1 MVNSAAKRA
10 RRKKLAHERQDQEL
24 ARQTRQMDPVDLT
37 DPELEQEEEEV
48 RFAPRGQSTEQMP
61 ATPATAQAASGC
73 VSEDIANMIRTLNG
87 AIAALSRDTASMQK
101 AYIQLRAENTA
112 ACGDKTLA
120 DLAEVVKEYGLASAT
135 RRPQPVLPEDVV
147 DGEGNLRAADIGI
160 TWEDN
165 ETFLHGVRVVGPGP
179 SGRPNM
185 RPAMSTPQQLMGG
198 RHRDD
203 SPSTGHQQTQPVMS
217 TPYLPTLGQDRDDS
231 PSTVHQQTRPVMSTP
246 YQPTLGQDRDH
257 GPSSVRPVTP
267 EVDYQMRRPSTET
280 RQGYRP
286 AAPIQRFN
294 NKSLNWPAWF
304 RHFRAVADVHGWT
317 KDQRA
322 LQLVSYLDE
331 TAMNVAQ
338 KLGDAD
344 LYNYDVLVKLLSDR
358 FDPASR
364 VSACR
369 SRFHGRSRR
378 HHEDADT
385 FADALSELCRVGYP
399 QSPAELR
406 QELIAEQFVRGQS
419 DPELKKYLWVVI
431 RTQKDRK
438 LQTLI
443 EVCTDFSSLS
453 TSSHL
458 HRPAEQTFAVHQSD
472 EMSYM
477 GDEYNSEEMFAVDD
491 RPPWTNRRLPET
503 PGVPTLQ
510 QMFALAQRM
519 GYEMRPISRQTDAPR
534 QQSGGRPPVGQDRGF
549 RPQQR
554 TGRDYSKFRCFSCGQ
569 FGHMQARCPKPDASL
584 PYKPAGWFLQSEGN
598 GQRDGRNRTENSP

>member
-1 MVNSAAKRA
+1 MVSSAVKRA
-10 RRKKLAHERQDQEL
+10 RKKKLAHERQEREL
-24 ARQTRQMDPVDLT
+24 IRPTRQMDPADLT
-37 DPELEQEEEEV
+37 DPETEQADDEI
-48 RFAPRGQSTEQMP
+48 RFAPRGQSVEQMP
-61 ATPATAQAASGC
+61 TTPATAKAATEC
-73 VSEDIANMIRTLNG
+73 DYDVVNMIKTLNG
-87 AIAALSRDTASMQK
+87 AIAAIARDTASIQR
-101 AYIQLRAENTA
+101 AYEQLRSENVA
-112 ACGDKTLA
+112 RDKALT
-120 DLAEVVKEYGLASAT
+120 DLSNIVKEFGLSPIN
-135 RRPQPVLPEDVV
+135 RRPQPALREDVM
-147 DGEGNLRAADIGI
+147 DRDGNLRGADIGI

-165 ETFLHGVRVVGPGP
+165 ETFLHGVRVVGPDP
-179 SGRPNM
+179 SRRSSM
-185 RPAMSTPQQLMGG
+185 RPAMSMPHQLMGG
-198 RHRDD
+198 RNRDD
-203 SPSTGHQQTQPVMS
+203 SPSTVHQQTRPVMS
-217 TPYLPTLGQDRDDS
+217 TPYQPTLGQDRDDS

-246 YQPTLGQDRDH
+246 YQPTLGQDRDL
-257 GPSSVRPVTP
+257 GSSSVRPVTP
-267 EVDYQMRRPSTET
+267 EADYQMRRPPTENH
-280 RQGYRP
+280 QGNRP
-286 AAPIQRFN
+286 AAPIQRFI

-304 RHFRAVADVHGWT
+304 RHFRAVADVHGWN

-338 KLGDAD
+338 ELGDAD

-364 VSACR
+364 VSASR

-385 FADALSELCRVGYP
+385 FADALAELCRVGYP

-472 EMSYM
+472 ETSYM
-477 GDEYNSEEMFAVDD
+477 ENECNSEEMFAVGD

-503 PGVPTLQ
+503 PGMPTLQ

-549 RPQQR
+549 RSQPR

-598 GQRDGRNRTENSP
+598 GQRDQRNRTENSP

>member
-1 MVNSAAKRA
+1 MVSSAAKRA
-10 RRKKLAHERQDQEL
+10 RKKKLAHERQDRESL
-24 ARQTRQMDPVDLT
+24 HLTRQMDPAELT
-37 DPELEQEEEEV
+37 DPEMEQEDDKV
-48 RFAPRGQSTEQMP
+48 RFAPRGQSVEQVP
-61 ATPATAQAASGC
+61 ATPGTAQAATGC
-73 VSEDIANMIRTLNG
+73 MEEDIVNMIKTLNG
-87 AIAALSRDTASMQK
+87 AIAAISRDTASIQK
-101 AYIQLRAENTA
+101 AYMQLRAENVA
-112 ACGDKTLA
+112 RDKTLA
-120 DLAEVVKEYGLASAT
+120 DLAEIVKEYGLTSTT
-135 RRPQPVLPEDVV
+135 RRPQPVLREDVI
-147 DGEGNLRAADIGI
+147 DGDGNLRAADIGI

-165 ETFLHGVRVVGPGP
+165 ETFFHGVRVVGPGP
-179 SGRPNM
+179 SRRPGM
-185 RPAMSTPQQLMGG
+185 RPAMSTPQQPMGG

-217 TPYLPTLGQDRDDS
+217 TPYLPTLGQDRDDW
-231 PSTVHQQTRPVMSTP
+231 PSTVHQQ
-246 YQPTLGQDRDH
+246 DRDL

-267 EVDYQMRRPSTET
+267 EVDYQMRRPPTET

-304 RHFRAVADVHGWT
+304 RHFRAVADVHGWN

-338 KLGDAD
+338 ELGDAD
-344 LYNYDVLVKLLSDR
+344 LYNYDILVKLLSDR

-364 VSACR
+364 VSASR
-369 SRFHGRSRR
+369 SRFHGSRSRR

-385 FADALSELCRVGYP
+385 FADALAELCRVGYP

-453 TSSHL
+453 TPSHL

-472 EMSYM
+472 ETSYM
-477 GDEYNSEEMFAVDD
+477 ENEYNSEEMFAVGD
-491 RPPWTNRRLPET
+491 RAPWTNRRLPET
-503 PGVPTLQ
+503 PGAPTLQ

-569 FGHMQARCPKPDASL
+569 FGHMQTRCPKPDREIKETGRKTHPRSGLHPPWSTRASFD
-584 PYKPAGWFLQSEGN
+584 PHSSFSHQIIMGFIITK
-598 GQRDGRNRTENSP
+598 

>member
-10 RRKKLAHERQDQEL
+10 RRKKLAHKRQDREL
-24 ARQTRQMDPVDLT
+24 ARQTRQMDPVDLS
-37 DPELEQEEEEV
+37 DPELDQEEEEV

-73 VSEDIANMIRTLNG
+73 VNEDIANMIRTLNG

-101 AYIQLRAENTA
+101 AYIQLRAENVVR
-112 ACGDKTLA
+112 DKTLA
-120 DLAEVVKEYGLASAT
+120 DLAEMVREYGLTSTA
-135 RRPQPVLPEDVV
+135 RRPQPVLREDVI
-147 DGEGNLRAADIGI
+147 DGDGNLRAADIGI

-179 SGRPNM
+179 SGRPGM
-185 RPAMSTPQQLMGG
+185 RPAMLTPHQPMGG
-198 RHRDD
+198 RRQDD
-203 SPSTGHQQTQPVMS
+203 STSTAHQQTRPVMS
-217 TPYLPTLGQDRDDS
+217 TPYLPTLGRDRDDS

-246 YQPTLGQDRDH
+246 YQPTLGQDRDL
-257 GPSSVRPVTP
+257 GLSSVRPVTP
-267 EVDYQMRRPSTET
+267 EVDYQMRRPQTET
-280 RQGYRP
+280 RPGYRP

-304 RHFRAVADVHGWT
+304 RHFRAVADVHGWN

-338 KLGDAD
+338 ELGDAD

-438 LQTLI
+438 LQTLV

-453 TSSHL
+453 SSSHL
-458 HRPAEQTFAVHQSD
+458 HRPAEQTFAVHQPE

-477 GDEYNSEEMFAVDD
+477 ENEYSSEEMFAVGD
-491 RPPWTNRRLPET
+491 RGPWTNRRLPET
-503 PGVPTLQ
+503 PGGPTLQ

-554 TGRDYSKFRCFSCGQ
+554 SGRDYSKFRCFSCGQ
-569 FGHMQARCPKPDASL
+569 FGHMQTRCPKPDASL